1 MKAGDS
7 MAKRTAKTPPIEW
20 PPWPV
25 VLLVLA
31 FATPPEFS
39 IYLGGLRLSAYRLV
53 LIANFIP
60 CVNSLMT
67 RASGRWQ
74 LADSLMLAHGL
85 WAILALLQNGGL
97 EQGLETGGIYLIEAV
112 GGYLIGRCHIR
123 NSDDFLGL
131 AKTMMMVMCVTM
143 AMACVESLTG
153 NHFVREISRRF
164 LGGPPIP
171 FVEPRMG
178 FHRAFA
184 SFDHPILY
192 GIFCASAFGL
202 AVYVLSGRIGGLRGT
217 MLPGLVA
224 IATFFSLSAG
234 AFAAVAVQVFTI
246 GWDRMTQG
254 VNRRWSILGGVF
266 IACWTVICVVAS
278 RSPVKVFLTYMTFSP
293 GTGYFRLNIWEYGS
307 AEVQRHPW
315 VGIGLREWQR
325 PEWMHSSSID
335 NFWLATAVRYG
346 VPAFLFLAGAVV
358 VLVANAAKARSGDR
372 DFRDCRAAWITSMAG
387 LCMAACTVHYW
398 NALFCLFCFLLGAG
412 AWLSDPAPRAQ
423 PARALARKPRVGGRM
438 VTQAVVARRVLR
450 AT

>member
-1 MKAGDS
+1 MGKRA
-7 MAKRTAKTPPIEW
+7 AKPPSIAW
-20 PPWPV
+20 PSWPV

-53 LIANFIP
+53 LIANFLP
-60 CVNSLMT
+60 CMNRLLT

-74 LADSLMLAHGL
+74 LADSLMLAHGV

-97 EQGLETGGIYLIEAV
+97 EQGLETGGIYFIEAV

-123 NSDDFLGL
+123 NADDFLGL
-131 AKTMMMVMCVTM
+131 AKTMMLVMCVTM

-153 NHFVREISRRF
+153 NHFVRETSRRL

-202 AVYVLSGRIGGLRGT
+202 SVYVLRDRIGGFRGQ
-217 MLPGLVA
+217 MLPALVGV
-224 IATFFSLSAG
+224 ATFFSLSAG

-254 VNRRWSILGGVF
+254 VNRRWSILAGAFVGL
-266 IACWTVICVVAS
+266 WTVICLVAS

-315 VGIGLREWQR
+315 FGIGLGEWQR

-346 VPAFLFLAGAVV
+346 MPAFLFLAGAVV

-398 NALFCLFCFLLGAG
+398 NALFCLFCFLVGAG
-412 AWLSDPAPRAQ
+412 AWLSDPSPRHQPSRAPSTKLQ
-423 PARALARKPRVGGRM
+423 LAARM
-438 VTQAVVARRVLR
+438 VKRGVLVRRAMPVA
-450 AT
+450 